1 MALMSYKCPNCG
13 GGLVFDPDS
22 QKFQCEY
29 CLSEFTEEE
38 MKRMEEVSASP
49 AEEGE
54 AVLEEE
60 RTAPQ
65 EGDSSQGP
73 ETGEAAVYTCPS
85 CGAQIVTDATT
96 AASFCYYCH
105 NPVTAPQEGDSSQ
118 GPETGEAAVYTCPSC
133 GAQIVTDATTAASFC
148 YYCHNPVVFS
158 GRLSG
163 DDMPDFVI
171 PFAIDKKEATSRF
184 LSWIGKKK
192 FVPGDFFSRDQIEKL
207 SGIYYMPDF
216 VIPFAIDKKEATSRF
231 LSWIGKKKFVPGDFF
246 SRDQIEK
253 LSGIYF
259 PYLIY
264 SCQVDGQAE
273 AEAEEQRTWV
283 SGRTRYTE
291 HKKYQVERAGTLEV
305 KNLTRNA
312 LKKSNKEL
320 VEGVLPFDM
329 EKLLP
334 FQMGYL
340 SYQVERAG
348 TLEVKNLTRNA
359 LKKSNKELVEGVLP
373 FDMEKLLPF
382 QMGYLSGFQAERRDM
397 DGESFAGEAEQE
409 VKQYTLDRLRSS
421 MDTYSSVRI
430 KDYLSGFQA
439 ERRDMDGESFAGE
452 AEQEVKQYTLDRL
465 RSSMDTYSSVR
476 IKDSSMEIRDPRWQY
491 ALLPVWVMTY
501 GHRAG
506 GKTYYFAM
514 NGQTGKIVRIKDSS
528 MEIRDPRWQ
537 YALLPVWVMT
547 YGHRAGGKT
556 YYFAMN
562 GQTGKIWGRL
572 PVDKRKL
579 AGLFFGVFFPVFA
592 ALMIGGWFL

>member
-1 MALMSYKCPNCG
+1 
-13 GGLVFDPDS
+13 
-22 QKFQCEY
+22 
-29 CLSEFTEEE
+29 
-38 MKRMEEVSASP
+38 MEGTP
-49 AEEGE
+49 
-54 AVLEEE
+54 VL
-60 RTAPQ
+60 
-65 EGDSSQGP
+65 
-73 ETGEAAVYTCPS
+73 
-85 CGAQIVTDATT
+85 
-96 AASFCYYCH
+96 
-105 NPVTAPQEGDSSQ
+105 
-118 GPETGEAAVYTCPSC
+118 YTCPSC

-163 DDMPDFVI
+163 DH
-171 PFAIDKKEATSRF
+171 
-184 LSWIGKKK
+184 
-192 FVPGDFFSRDQIEKL
+192 
-207 SGIYYMPDF
+207 MPDF

-291 HKKYQVERAGTLEV
+291 HKR
-305 KNLTRNA
+305 
-312 LKKSNKEL
+312 
-320 VEGVLPFDM
+320 
-329 EKLLP
+329 
-334 FQMGYL
+334 
-340 SYQVERAG
+340 YQVERAG

-430 KDYLSGFQA
+430 KD
-439 ERRDMDGESFAGE
+439 
-452 AEQEVKQYTLDRL
+452 
-465 RSSMDTYSSVR
+465 
-476 IKDSSMEIRDPRWQY
+476 
-491 ALLPVWVMTY
+491 
-501 GHRAG
+501 
-506 GKTYYFAM
+506 
-514 NGQTGKIVRIKDSS
+514 SS

>member
-38 MKRMEEVSASP
+38 MKRMEEGAASP
-49 AEEGE
+49 AEEEE

-60 RTAPQ
+60 GTAPQ
-65 EGDSSQGP
+65 EGDSSQAP
-73 ETGEAAVYTCPS
+73 ETGK
-85 CGAQIVTDATT
+85 
-96 AASFCYYCH
+96 
-105 NPVTAPQEGDSSQ
+105 
-118 GPETGEAAVYTCPSC
+118 AAVYTCPSC

-163 DDMPDFVI
+163 DD
-171 PFAIDKKEATSRF
+171 
-184 LSWIGKKK
+184 
-192 FVPGDFFSRDQIEKL
+192 
-207 SGIYYMPDF
+207 MPDF

-340 SYQVERAG
+340 S
-348 TLEVKNLTRNA
+348 
-359 LKKSNKELVEGVLP
+359 
-373 FDMEKLLPF
+373 
-382 QMGYLSGFQAERRDM
+382 GFQAERRDM

-409 VKQYTLDRLRSS
+409 VK
-421 MDTYSSVRI
+421 
-430 KDYLSGFQA
+430 K
-439 ERRDMDGESFAGE
+439 
-452 AEQEVKQYTLDRL
+452 YTLDRL

-491 ALLPVWVMTY
+491 ALLPVWV
-501 GHRAG
+501 
-506 GKTYYFAM
+506 
-514 NGQTGKIVRIKDSS
+514 
-528 MEIRDPRWQ
+528 
-537 YALLPVWVMT
+537 LT

>member
-38 MKRMEEVSASP
+38 MKQMEEASASP
-49 AEEGE
+49 AEEEE
-54 AVLEEE
+54 AVPEEE
-60 RTAPQ
+60 GTAPQ
-65 EGDSSQGP
+65 EGDSSQSP
-73 ETGEAAVYTCPS
+73 ETGEAAVYTCP
-85 CGAQIVTDATT
+85 
-96 AASFCYYCH
+96 
-105 NPVTAPQEGDSSQ
+105 N
-118 GPETGEAAVYTCPSC
+118 C

-163 DDMPDFVI
+163 DH
-171 PFAIDKKEATSRF
+171 
-184 LSWIGKKK
+184 
-192 FVPGDFFSRDQIEKL
+192 
-207 SGIYYMPDF
+207 MPDF

-291 HKKYQVERAGTLEV
+291 HKR
-305 KNLTRNA
+305 
-312 LKKSNKEL
+312 
-320 VEGVLPFDM
+320 
-329 EKLLP
+329 
-334 FQMGYL
+334 
-340 SYQVERAG
+340 YQVERAG

-397 DGESFAGEAEQE
+397 DEESFADEAEQE

-421 MDTYSSVRI
+421 MDTYSS
-430 KDYLSGFQA
+430 
-439 ERRDMDGESFAGE
+439 
-452 AEQEVKQYTLDRL
+452 
-465 RSSMDTYSSVR
+465 
-476 IKDSSMEIRDPRWQY
+476 
-491 ALLPVWVMTY
+491 
-501 GHRAG
+501 
-506 GKTYYFAM
+506 
-514 NGQTGKIVRIKDSS
+514 VRIKDSS

-592 ALMIGGWFL
+592 ALMIGGWVLWGKNGWESWAWRRLWPLGSLGMPGAD